1 VADILRGIVAV
12 VVDIVVDT
20 VDAFVGGGGS
30 ARYGGRHPDL
40 LLLRCA
46 CCCCAEIQLPPV
58 SRKLVGEVIRVIH
71 GLLAQAPSRGSN
83 RCQLQSQ
90 SNVSAVVLIYSLLR
104 LRSTQSSLAL
114 ELQIASSS
122 KQRRQTW
129 QPYVILNQ
137 DSNSTTTSGNNPR
150 ETC

>member
-1 VADILRGIVAV
+1 MADILRGIVAV

-71 GLLAQAPSRGSN
+71 GLIFYWPRRPAADRTDVSCNRNPMCQPS
-83 RCQLQSQ
+83 
-90 SNVSAVVLIYSLLR
+90 Y
-104 LRSTQSSLAL
+104 
-114 ELQIASSS
+114 
-122 KQRRQTW
+122 
-129 QPYVILNQ
+129 
-137 DSNSTTTSGNNPR
+137 
-150 ETC
+150 